1 MPPQPNLTDATIEY
15 LFAPQEVIA
24 AKQLDPLKIMWIQ
37 TKYAQ
42 LWKARNSQTPPLD
55 PKDYELYF
63 RAIAELDGKMM
74 QLQEFLD
81 EHMEVTK
88 VVNEAKAVR
97 AESEKREAEDLA
109 KRASKQVDKPNST
122 QG

>member
-1 MPPQPNLTDATIEY
+1 MPQPNLTDATIEY
-15 LFAPQEVIA
+15 LFAPPEIIA

-42 LWKARNSQTPPLD
+42 LWKARNSQTPPIES
-55 PKDYELYF
+55 KDYELYF

-74 QLQEFLD
+74 QCQEFLD
-81 EHMEVTK
+81 EHMEVAK
-88 VVNEAKAVR
+88 VINEAKAVK

-109 KRASKQVDKPNST
+109 KRASKQVNNPNST
-122 QG
+122 QS